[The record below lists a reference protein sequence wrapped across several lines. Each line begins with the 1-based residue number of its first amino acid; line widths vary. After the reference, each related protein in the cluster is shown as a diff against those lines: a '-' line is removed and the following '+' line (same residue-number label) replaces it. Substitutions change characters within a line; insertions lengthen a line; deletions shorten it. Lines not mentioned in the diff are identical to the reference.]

1 MKKGHQIKSYL
12 TYHPRITGEES
23 MMAVCGQI
31 NFNNYLS
38 ALGVNYESIYKVSI
52 VLVNIHLIRI
62 LIQKVIIR
70 CVISA
75 SKRCVFKII
84 KVTRFKIQL
93 IEIKHQVTLK
103 SWTY

>member
-1 MKKGHQIKSYL
+1 
-12 TYHPRITGEES
+12 

-93 IEIKHQVTLK
+93 IEIKHQVSLK

>member
-12 TYHPRITGEES
+12 TYHPRITGDKS
-23 MMAVCGQI
+23 IMGLCGQM
-31 NFNNYLS
+31 FNNYLS

-93 IEIKHQVTLK
+93 IEIKHQVTFI
-103 SWTY
+103 TPIF